1 MHHFLTSDNEY
12 RDLIYDDDD
21 RSHRIDQRSS
31 PGDYRFGRT
40 HRKHVWAHARAAS
53 SRVSGY
59 LKRTI
64 EAITNSKLRRMER
77 ELELHGIGRDR
88 LDGSSVAPESRPT
101 EHSRGLE

>member
-1 MHHFLTSDNEY
+1 MNHFLTSDNEY

-21 RSHRIDQRSS
+21 RSHRINQRNS

-40 HRKHVWAHARAAS
+40 HRKHVWAHARAAL

-64 EAITNSKLRRMER
+64 EVIANSKLRRMER
-77 ELELHGIGRDR
+77 EPELHGIGRDR
-88 LDGSSVAPESRPT
+88 LDGNSVTPKSRST
-101 EHSRGLE
+101 ECSRGLE